1 MQHKANR
8 DVALGET
15 RIRFDING
23 QWLVENMPRGIDI
36 ELPSRDEPG
45 REIPFASAN
54 RTVPTGLSHTRA
66 HSP

>member
-1 MQHKANR
+1 MQYKANK
-8 DVALGET
+8 DIALGET
-15 RIRFDING
+15 RIKFGVNG

-36 ELPSRDEPG
+36 ELPSRDEPE
-45 REIPFASAN
+45 REIPFVSAN